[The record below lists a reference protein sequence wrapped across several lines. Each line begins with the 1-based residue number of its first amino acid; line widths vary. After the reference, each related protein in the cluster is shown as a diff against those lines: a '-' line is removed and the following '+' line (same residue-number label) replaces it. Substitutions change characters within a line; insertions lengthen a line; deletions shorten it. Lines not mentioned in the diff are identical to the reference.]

1 MKNLLFK
8 FVILSLVTLVCFSCS
23 SEKEIAKTIPQLSTN
38 SAINITLTTATSGGN
53 ITTDGGA
60 AVTAR
65 GLVWNTV
72 TQPTVSLAT
81 KTTDGSGIGDFPSA
95 ITNLTPSTNYYAR
108 AYATNSVG
116 TGYGNEITFTTG
128 AVVLPTLTTTIV
140 SGITTN
146 SAISGGAIT
155 NDGGAAV
162 TARGLVWNTAT
173 APTTSLAT
181 KTTDGSGIGDFPS
194 AITNLTPSTNYYARA
209 YATNSVGTGY
219 GNEITFTTGAVVL
232 PTLTTTVVSGIT
244 TNSAISG
251 GTINN
256 DGGGTITARGVV
268 WSTTQNPTITLTT
281 KTNDGVNTGTYTSNL
296 TNLAPNTTYFI
307 RSYATNSAGTSYGN
321 QLSFTTSTI
330 NYAAMYPTGTVFC
343 NNVVTAVVDVT
354 NPITGKTWMDRNLG
368 ATQVAISATDVLAYG
383 DLYQW
388 GRRSDGHQCRNSRT
402 TTNLSSVVQ
411 VQHGDFILNPGNS
424 GFIDWLQ
431 QPNNNLWQEPNQL
444 NNPCPIGYRLPTFS
458 ELNEERNSWSR
469 KDIIGAFQS
478 LKLTLGFARSNFNG
492 DLVGGNTQ
500 STYWSSTVTIV
511 GNGSYGLRISNNNS
525 DINPGSRVIGLNIR
539 CIKK

>member
-1 MKNLLFK
+1 MKNLTHKLAFLTFLSILLFN
-8 FVILSLVTLVCFSCS
+8 CS
-23 SEKEIAKTIPQLSTN
+23 SEKEIAKTVPQLSTN
-38 SAINITLTTATSGGN
+38 SATNITLTTATSGGN
-53 ITTDGGA
+53 ITT
-60 AVTAR
+60 
-65 GLVWNTV
+65 
-72 TQPTVSLAT
+72 
-81 KTTDGSGIGDFPSA
+81 
-95 ITNLTPSTNYYAR
+95 
-108 AYATNSVG
+108 
-116 TGYGNEITFTTG
+116 
-128 AVVLPTLTTTIV
+128 
-140 SGITTN
+140 
-146 SAISGGAIT
+146 
-155 NDGGAAV
+155 DGGAAV

-492 DLVGGNTQ
+492 DLIGGNTQ